1 MNKKL
6 TTLIIITYLIIGYRF
21 NQEYE
26 TIKTQNETIHVMGIK
41 LRKFTERSYFTGCME
56 NLNLA
61 NKGKR
66 HDFAEVCLKNAKEYQ
81 TAIWGKQ

>member
-1 MNKKL
+1 MGKKL
-6 TTLIIITYLIIGYRF
+6 SILVILTYLIIGIRF
-21 NQEYE
+21 KQQYDTVRFQDD
-26 TIKTQNETIHVMGIK
+26 TIRVLAMK

-66 HDFAEVCLKNAKEYQ
+66 HDFTEVCLKNAKEYQ
-81 TAIWGKQ
+81 IAIWGNN